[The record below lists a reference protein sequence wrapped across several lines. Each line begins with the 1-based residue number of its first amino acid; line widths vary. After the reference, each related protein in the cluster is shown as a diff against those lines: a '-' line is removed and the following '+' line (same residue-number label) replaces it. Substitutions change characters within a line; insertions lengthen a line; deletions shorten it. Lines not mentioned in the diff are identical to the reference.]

1 MVLAAEVHVASYRPA
16 VAGFKYTVA
25 YKEDQT
31 LEDSFRF
38 QIQQSQI
45 EKTDYIIFINYAAG
59 SGKFCPDKTAH
70 RICIQRSMDSS
81 GSLYHRTEIAVVR
94 QPSHAVQ

>member
-70 RICIQRSMDSS
+70 RICIQRSMDIS